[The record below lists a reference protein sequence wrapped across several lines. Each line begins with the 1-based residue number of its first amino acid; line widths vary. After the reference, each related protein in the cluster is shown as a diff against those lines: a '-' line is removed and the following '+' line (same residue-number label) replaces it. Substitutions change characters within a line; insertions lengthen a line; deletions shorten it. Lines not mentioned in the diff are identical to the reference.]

1 MYNVAEDFILRNWS
15 IETLVRKVRHGAD
28 FFIMSREMG
37 FVSGSRDG
45 KEKTEVFGRSDMNE
59 DEIIDLYR

>member
-1 MYNVAEDFILRNWS
+1 MYKVAEDFILRTWS

-28 FFIMSREMG
+28 FFIMSRGMG
-37 FVSGSRDG
+37 FVSGSGAGD
-45 KEKTEVFGRSDMNE
+45 EESEVFGRSDMSE